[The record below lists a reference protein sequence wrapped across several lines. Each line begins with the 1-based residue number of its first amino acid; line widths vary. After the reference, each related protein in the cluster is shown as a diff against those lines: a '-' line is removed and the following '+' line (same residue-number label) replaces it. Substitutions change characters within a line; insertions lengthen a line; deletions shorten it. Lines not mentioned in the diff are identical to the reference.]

1 MPKPKQWDK
10 AKMNTWLRDY
20 PISDPNDVNF
30 IQNTVQNR
38 KEAAERI
45 VVARVLEN
53 DMADKADNAGYGPIP
68 MLCLIMALVHSDE
81 IRRAYLK
88 RNAISTKW
96 IALDNQKSLEMR
108 ATTIWELLS
117 NLLNKFAPVT
127 EYIDDLH
134 SDYARPISIPHSRVS
149 TLFPTTPDKVQ
160 EKITT
165 VAVSLQRIIQNCEPS
180 GQGDSGIDIE
190 NDGDKLCN
198 GREFGVLTNRSH
210 GALSTRAAFLE
221 NNQPYLLYFW
231 EMLDKYQ
238 LLSTA
243 FSELNQSMSA
253 KNGGKGVPSVFNEL
267 GLSDSDGDEF
277 GLEDCLDNMS
287 SLGSS
292 SKKLSSSSKKKS
304 KTKTKKSVKFN
315 NTSDF
320 AQGLHQLA
328 ESNITLRM
336 DLGATIRTNILS
348 LKAEYHGLDMALT
361 DDPPPREKA
370 KLKGK
375 NGNCS
380 SSNCQ
385 NESQVNE
392 YSLYSATKGTIF
404 ASLLQQMD
412 LKVVGEQMYWCR
424 CWFVVNRVR

>member
-149 TLFPTTPDKVQ
+149 TLFPTTPDKV
-160 EKITT
+160 
-165 VAVSLQRIIQNCEPS
+165 
-180 GQGDSGIDIE
+180 
-190 NDGDKLCN
+190 
-198 GREFGVLTNRSH
+198 
-210 GALSTRAAFLE
+210 
-221 NNQPYLLYFW
+221 
-231 EMLDKYQ
+231 
-238 LLSTA
+238 
-243 FSELNQSMSA
+243 
-253 KNGGKGVPSVFNEL
+253 
-267 GLSDSDGDEF
+267 
-277 GLEDCLDNMS
+277 
-287 SLGSS
+287 
-292 SKKLSSSSKKKS
+292 
-304 KTKTKKSVKFN
+304 
-315 NTSDF
+315 
-320 AQGLHQLA
+320 
-328 ESNITLRM
+328 
-336 DLGATIRTNILS
+336 
-348 LKAEYHGLDMALT
+348 
-361 DDPPPREKA
+361 
-370 KLKGK
+370 
-375 NGNCS
+375 
-380 SSNCQ
+380 
-385 NESQVNE
+385 
-392 YSLYSATKGTIF
+392 
-404 ASLLQQMD
+404 
-412 LKVVGEQMYWCR
+412 
-424 CWFVVNRVR
+424 